1 MPSKKQ
7 RSKALDKKKKAYK
20 VLNMPTT
27 DAENEKVQLQ
37 ALRKLQKNHPE
48 FSTEECASMEY
59 MLHLTNKFK
68 RTFSPYKI
76 YMKPI
81 EGGLKQ
87 IIETH
92 HGFQTPVVI
101 NVVDESLDEL
111 KYSWLVE
118 ISMTSPKVGGM
129 IPMNEEAKQLGL
141 PQFK

>member
-7 RSKALDKKKKAYK
+7 RSKQMKKQKP
-20 VLNMPTT
+20 MT
-27 DAENEKVQLQ
+27 DAEDEKVQLQ
-37 ALRKLQKNHPE
+37 ALRNLQKNHPE

-59 MLHLTNKFK
+59 MLHLTNKFQ

-76 YMKPI
+76 FMKPI
-81 EGGLKQ
+81 VGELKQ
-87 IIETH
+87 TIQTH
-92 HGFQTPVVI
+92 HGLQTPVVI

-118 ISMTSPKVGGM
+118 ISLTSPKVGGM
-129 IPMNEEAKQLGL
+129 IPLNEGATQMGM